1 MSGKQI
7 LVDTNILLYLLK
19 GNDTLE
25 DLLQGKTIYLSFVT
39 ELELLGLKRLSA
51 EEENQIQALLS
62 DCVIVP
68 LNNSINQK
76 YVELRRSYH
85 LKLADALI
93 AATAIASNLPLIT
106 ADKQFRT
113 VVELTLI
120 AYEP

>member
-68 LNNSINQK
+68 LNNSIKQK
-76 YVELRRSYH
+76 YVELRRKYH

-93 AATAIASNLPLIT
+93 AATALASNLPLIT

-113 VVELTLI
+113 V
-120 AYEP
+120 

>member
-62 DCVIVP
+62 DFVIVP
-68 LNNSINQK
+68 LNNSI
-76 YVELRRSYH
+76 
-85 LKLADALI
+85 
-93 AATAIASNLPLIT
+93 
-106 ADKQFRT
+106 KQNM
-113 VVELTLI
+113 
-120 AYEP
+120 

>member
-68 LNNSINQK
+68 LNNSIKQK

-106 ADKQFRT
+106 ADKQFQT

>member
-68 LNNSINQK
+68 LNNSIKQK

-93 AATAIASNLPLIT
+93 AATAIASNLPFIT